1 MKFTSFAAVAVTAA
15 LIALA
20 FPSAASAAPTSGPAS
35 VEIAAASM
43 EQLPPDVRS
52 QIEELEGNWS
62 RIGAASTTE
71 GGIVTFDLAGAIGN
85 GVPRELARD
94 FAQGVAIGG
103 GHVVNDNGEFPSRL
117 SARATCRG
125 QNAFWYDWIGYHFKL
140 DSCITPKVVNAIAG
154 TAGVA
159 GVLGALSAAFPPTS
173 LPLVAVGAV
182 AAYSAWSID
191 QCSRNGTGVEMS
203 LAGFVCWAQ

>member
-1 MKFTSFAAVAVTAA
+1 MRFTSLVAAAATAA

-20 FPSAASAAPTSGPAS
+20 VPSPASASLTGRASTVDVAVTST
-35 VEIAAASM
+35 
-43 EQLPPDVRS
+43 EQLPPEVQS
-52 QIEELEGNWS
+52 QVDELQANRS
-62 RIGAASTTE
+62 RIDAASTNVH
-71 GGIVTFDLAGAIGN
+71 GMVTFDFAAALRS
-85 GVPRELARD
+85 GVPNELARD
-94 FAQGVAIGG
+94 YARGVAIGG
-103 GHVVNDNGEFPSRL
+103 GHVVNDNGEFPSQV

-140 DSCITPKVVNAIAG
+140 DSCITPKVVKAIAG

-191 QCSRNGTGVEMS
+191 QCSKNGTGVEMS
-203 LAGFVCWAQ
+203 LAGFVC